1 MGTLTCDFVAFRD
14 RGFDPSRV
22 LVPTR
27 GGAESEVG
35 ANIARMLRD
44 EFGAE
49 ITLLNVTDDPD
60 ERWAREEQLAAW
72 ADEHGL
78 GEAARLVTVAD
89 HVDDAI
95 AARAPDHTLL
105 ILGASEEGLLTRLT
119 GNLGPLDVVE
129 KVNCSVLLAE
139 TAHERSLMER
149 LFGSRTDGFDDVI
162 KAQGTAS

>member
-1 MGTLTCDFVAFRD
+1 MGIDAVYPALQGRRPVVLGEGGDLFTQAVL
-14 RGFDPSRV
+14 PS
-22 LVPTR
+22 LAGTTP
-27 GGAESEVG
+27 AESRIGEQTG
-35 ANIARMLRD
+35 
-44 EFGAE
+44 
-49 ITLLNVTDDPD
+49 LNV
-60 ERWAREEQLAAW
+60 
-72 ADEHGL
+72 
-78 GEAARLVTVAD
+78 VAD
-89 HVDDAI
+89 YVDDAI

>member
-1 MGTLTCDFVAFRD
+1 MSPSLAGTT
-14 RGFDPSRV
+14 PTESRIGEQ
-22 LVPTR
+22 T
-27 GGAESEVG
+27 G
-35 ANIARMLRD
+35 
-44 EFGAE
+44 
-49 ITLLNVTDDPD
+49 LNVVDDY
-60 ERWAREEQLAAW
+60 
-72 ADEHGL
+72 
-78 GEAARLVTVAD
+78 
-89 HVDDAI
+89 VDDAI
-95 AARAPDHTLL
+95 AAWAPDHTLL